1 MKMKT
6 IQSIHVSD
14 SKYLILLFIFAVS
27 AVLSFICY
35 NVYMLTSVIS
45 VVTRKPSNC
54 TGLGLT
60 ISATSFTV
68 KLSLTIIGTMAG
80 IGYTLERKSL
90 FYTLLYNLSFVS
102 DWCACSWWNLSSNS
116 RMVCTPLL
124 FIVATM

>member
-45 VVTRKPSNC
+45 AVTRKPSNC

-60 ISATSFTV
+60 ISATSFIV
-68 KLSLTIIGTMAG
+68 KLFLAIIGTMAG
-80 IGYTLERKSL
+80 IGYTLGCKSL
-90 FYTLLYNLSFVS
+90 FYILL
-102 DWCACSWWNLSSNS
+102 
-116 RMVCTPLL
+116 
-124 FIVATM
+124 

>member
-1 MKMKT
+1 MLAIPNT
-6 IQSIHVSD
+6 
-14 SKYLILLFIFAVS
+14 LFYYSFFAVF
-27 AVLSFICY
+27 AVLFFICY
-35 NVYMLTSVIS
+35 DVYMFTSVIS
-45 VVTRKPSNC
+45 AVTRKPSNC

-68 KLSLTIIGTMAG
+68 KLSLTIIGTMTG

-116 RMVCTPLL
+116 RMVCTPITIYNSDYVNVNFLG
-124 FIVATM
+124 